1 MTRLAALL
9 TLFLL
14 AIPLVLA
21 HRIEIDPGQKECYFE
36 SLQPGDKMTVTYE
49 VGGSIGGGHLDI
61 DFYVLDPQGKSIH
74 SQHKKPQGSFSLSA
88 DSAGKFTY
96 CFSNEMST
104 YARKVLSFNVHGQ
117 LYLGDE
123 EQIAP
128 VEQEIRDLSAGL
140 QLVKDEQAYLVV
152 RERVHRNTCEST
164 NSRVKWWA
172 IVQTVILFG
181 LCAWNV
187 HYLKS
192 WFEVKRV
199 L

>member
-1 MTRLAALL
+1 MIFRAALL
-9 TLFLL
+9 IFAL
-14 AIPLVLA
+14 ATACSNA
-21 HRIEIDPGQKECYFE
+21 HRIEIDPGEKECFFE
-36 SLQPGDKMTVTYE
+36 VLQPQDRMTVTYE
-49 VGGSIGGGHLDI
+49 VGGSIGGGRLDI
-61 DFYVLDPQGKSIH
+61 DFFVLEPSNEVIH
-74 SQHKKPQGSFSLSA
+74 THFKESTGSFSMEASRT
-88 DSAGKFTY
+88 GRYTY

-104 YARKVLSFNVHGQ
+104 YARKVLSFNVHGV
-117 LYLGDE
+117 LFVGDE
-123 EQIAP
+123 EKIAP
-128 VEQEIRDLSAGL
+128 VEREIRELSSSL

-152 RERVHRNTCEST
+152 RERVHRDTAEST

-172 IVQTVILFG
+172 IAQSIILFS